1 MDALNGFRVLV
12 VTDVAQETQHQALA
26 AGYQAF
32 IAKPFD
38 INELLWI
45 VAGKWGKVSSI
56 VS

>member
-32 IAKPFD
+32 IAKPFYID
-38 INELLWI
+38 ELLWI
-45 VAGKWGKVSSI
+45 VAGVKADRQCL
-56 VS
+56 